1 MLSLGLIFITP
12 RHLDLFYILHLS
24 AAQKLRCGGSFVRK
38 LVLKIMHA
46 LIFTGCRTIF
56 IIRKGPVLKLNRQGS
71 MQRQGQ
77 DMSMVFQSLR
87 IFWMTN
93 NQINKNENQHYQIM
107 NIFLNWKFRNQSW
120 LNPITYNRHFV
131 RIFFSKFIIH
141 LR

>member
-1 MLSLGLIFITP
+1 MKLYRFMIYGLIFITP

-56 IIRKGPVLKLNRQGS
+56 RLQYIHVRPGENIKKFRIIRKGPVLKLNRQGS

-107 NIFLNWKFRNQSW
+107 NIFLN
-120 LNPITYNRHFV
+120 
-131 RIFFSKFIIH
+131 
-141 LR
+141 